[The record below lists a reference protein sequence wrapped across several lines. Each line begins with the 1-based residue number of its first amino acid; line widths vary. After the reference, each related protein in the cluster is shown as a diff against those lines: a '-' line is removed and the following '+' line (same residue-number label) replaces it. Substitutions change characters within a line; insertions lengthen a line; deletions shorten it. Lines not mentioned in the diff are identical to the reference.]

1 MPRRNHT
8 EEEEEEEDYVVE
20 QDNDDGKPVYDPDQ
34 NADDRRRIRRNY
46 RELAQDGK
54 QSMHEKQASVVNRY
68 LESLQDAK
76 AIGVQSLTQK
86 VRDADRLFRDG
97 TVPTPQQISSI
108 TMLTTHFTL
117 LIQSAGHKR
126 QRWTRHSSSPH
137 RRLARRRRGR

>member
-1 MPRRNHT
+1 MPRRNHA
-8 EEEEEEEDYVVE
+8 EEEEEEEEEYVVE
-20 QDNDDGKPVYDPDQ
+20 QDNDDDKPVYDPDQ

-54 QSMHEKQASVVNRY
+54 QSKHERQISIVNRY

-97 TVPTPQQISSI
+97 TVPTPLRS
-108 TMLTTHFTL
+108 L
-117 LIQSAGHKR
+117 L
-126 QRWTRHSSSPH
+126 SPC
-137 RRLARRRRGR
+137 